1 MSTNTEIKK
10 DYLVDLLFMYA
21 LTPVHM
27 GSGQSLSYVDLP
39 IQREKVTSFPVLW
52 SSGIKGVFRTNFSRY
67 LDINSDNKNLVDTIF
82 GPEDSDDSFSSCI
95 SITDAKILFY
105 PVRSLKGV
113 LAYITSPFVLK
124 RFFNELSSLLNK
136 NNELNKNNAFNDLKN
151 LNLEDNKIVI
161 KNDSI
166 LKISDSQVALEE
178 FVFDIDNSD
187 LVNKLFEVEL
197 SKVKLFK
204 ELKEFVGDNDFEK
217 RVAIVSDNVFKD
229 FVNYSVEIR
238 TRIRIDQEKG
248 VTKEKALF
256 TQEFTPS
263 NSIFYSFIFT
273 KDSFNQNHKLDK
285 NQVNSKI
292 NEFLN
297 KFNIL
302 QFGSDETLGKGLIKL
317 KNINLID

>member
-52 SSGIKGVFRTNFSRY
+52 SSGIKGVFRNNFSRY

-113 LAYITSPFVLK
+113 FAYITSPFVLK

-178 FVFDIDNSD
+178 FVFDIDSNNNIDSD
-187 LVNKLFEVEL
+187 NNNLVKALF
-197 SKVKLFK
+197 KVKLFK
-204 ELKEFVGDNDFEK
+204 ELKGLVGDNDFEE

-248 VTKEKALF
+248 VTKEGALF

-302 QFGSDETLGKGLIKL
+302 QFGSDETL
-317 KNINLID
+317 